1 MDRNTKH
8 SLISKCK
15 IASLSPPGLVFLFYL
30 YWYSF
35 FNFKISGAI
44 SFLLSRRLIEE
55 VKKKESNLSE
65 ISLLSIISNG
75 YVIVSLIS
83 VATAL
88 VTTGFIE
95 TLMEIYL
102 ESFSLS
108 VENIGIC
115 FLALGKA
122 PLTQKISNKPKMA
135 YSRDAFTRD

>member
-1 MDRNTKH
+1 M
-8 SLISKCK
+8 
-15 IASLSPPGLVFLFYL
+15 
-30 YWYSF
+30 
-35 FNFKISGAI
+35 
-44 SFLLSRRLIEE
+44 
-55 VKKKESNLSE
+55 KKKESNLSE

-108 VENIGIC
+108 VENIGFC
-115 FLALGKA
+115 FLALGMA
-122 PLTQKISNKPKMA
+122 SNEIMLNKSN
-135 YSRDAFTRD
+135 YLR